1 MYRRFGGAG
10 VIVRFLIVVAPLLF
24 CFGSSVQG
32 AMTYFFRNTHDF
44 PTGPNF
50 DDKSGTLTP
59 TTTDSLF
66 TSFST
71 NPGDPTNNQFD
82 GVASIDAAP
91 FRMRVK
97 NTVSIGQTTS
107 ATFNGFPINTLSSVA
122 VVMTESGV
130 LITGGS
136 GTGYL
141 LPTFRSRG
149 TFDIANPTLV
159 GVNTVCIGNNLCDA
173 AAFTGNIGPGIHNI
187 DALYT
192 PPIDSGTAFQFGTPF
207 TISYAYGAF
216 IGLNGGPA
224 QPGGPA
230 VADFTTGMELVSV
243 AVVDSTGTPIPG
255 AQIHSEFFD
264 LASAPEPADILLC
277 VSGCAML
284 ILARRKALQRG

>member
-1 MYRRFGGAG
+1 MVA
-10 VIVRFLIVVAPLLF
+10 APLLF
-24 CFGSSVQG
+24 WPGSDAQA
-32 AMTYFFRNTHDF
+32 AMAYLFRNTHDF

-91 FRMRVK
+91 FRMGAK
-97 NTVSIGQTTS
+97 NTVTIGETTS
-107 ATFNGFPINTLSSVA
+107 ATFNGFPINTLSAVA

-130 LITGGS
+130 LVTGGS
-136 GTGYL
+136 GTAYL

-159 GVNTVCIGNNLCDA
+159 GTNTVCLGNNLCNA
-173 AAFTGNIGPGIHNI
+173 AAFTGAIGPGIHNI

-192 PPIDSGTAFQFGTPF
+192 PQIDSTTAFQFGVPF
-207 TISYAYGAF
+207 TISYSYGAF
-216 IGLNGGPA
+216 IGFNGGPA

-230 VADFTTGMELVSV
+230 VADFTSGMELVSV
-243 AVVDSTGTPIPG
+243 AVVDSTGNPIPG

-264 LASAPEPADILLC
+264 LATAPEPADLLLC
-277 VSGCAML
+277 ASGCAML
-284 ILARRKALQRG
+284 LLARLKAMQRG